1 MWLGMFAASED
12 IDRADQDKVD
22 TATTSLPTSTG
33 IGTTAATSQ
42 GIVMVLL
49 LPHTSPKRLVVRGLD
64 KLEKFVFCGIFGQ
77 W

>member
-1 MWLGMFAASED
+1 MVTTYILCIMWLGMFAASED

-49 LPHTSPKRLVVRGLD
+49 LPPLNGKSFARVLKPLN
-64 KLEKFVFCGIFGQ
+64 IS
-77 W
+77 

>member
-1 MWLGMFAASED
+1 MHDVVGSVADSED

-42 GIVMVLL
+42 DIVMFLL
-49 LPHTSPKRLVVRGLD
+49 CSPCIHLMSFMGLY
-64 KLEKFVFCGIFGQ
+64 LLFCCSSAFYGN
-77 W
+77 